1 MGRPLPAAADAA
13 GDGQVGGL
21 GACSC
26 GAPSALRG
34 AVLRPGPGG
43 RAPPLRAPPAHR
55 RPPPAAGLSSPL
67 LPCFASRLLLAFSNV
82 PKRRQVNRAPQARPL
97 VRLVHVLPVCGTVVA
112 GSGRCTKPHTPGART
127 TEARSLPILA
137 AGPRTGTLQALAG
150 RVWGGLCSR
159 LAHGRHLAVTPHAA
173 ERGPSTSHRPQ
184 SCQARAPP
192 SRPHSVSGRCH
203 AAAGLRHVNV
213 GGGRDS
219 VPPPWG
225 RERLTWRHRA
235 VRSDHPRA
243 GGGGREPV
251 PASRP
256 RGARGRSLA
265 WACRAAPAPTPRA
278 PRPCPLVPTPAPQ
291 GPRAPR
297 SLGLMPDA
305 LPSLSLGAWPDGGC
319 QKGHLVFTVGQWDR
333 GRSQLRSDQQPLL
346 LQRPTAPTRG
356 ADSRGS
362 APPRLRAGP
371 RTGQAG
377 RCVSGLGVAPRP
389 RARPD
394 AVSPGLG
401 VAAHPHSSRL
411 SLAVPSCLVP
421 TPTGLTPAVCPA
433 VRPRP

>member
-55 RPPPAAGLSSPL
+55 QPPPAAGLSSPL

-82 PKRRQVNRAPQARPL
+82 PKHRQVNRAPQARPL

-150 RVWGGLCSR
+150 CVWGGLCSR

-184 SCQARAPP
+184 SCRAQAPP
-192 SRPHSVSGRCH
+192 SRPYSVSGRCH

-225 RERLTWRHRA
+225 RERLT
-235 VRSDHPRA
+235 
-243 GGGGREPV
+243 
-251 PASRP
+251 
-256 RGARGRSLA
+256 
-265 WACRAAPAPTPRA
+265 
-278 PRPCPLVPTPAPQ
+278 
-291 GPRAPR
+291 
-297 SLGLMPDA
+297 
-305 LPSLSLGAWPDGGC
+305 
-319 QKGHLVFTVGQWDR
+319 
-333 GRSQLRSDQQPLL
+333 
-346 LQRPTAPTRG
+346 
-356 ADSRGS
+356 
-362 APPRLRAGP
+362 
-371 RTGQAG
+371 
-377 RCVSGLGVAPRP
+377 
-389 RARPD
+389 
-394 AVSPGLG
+394 
-401 VAAHPHSSRL
+401 
-411 SLAVPSCLVP
+411 
-421 TPTGLTPAVCPA
+421 
-433 VRPRP
+433 